1 MSRVLRDRGVRFLF
15 TLCGGHISP
24 ILVESKRLGIRVIDV
39 RHEVNAV
46 FAADAVAR
54 LTGVPGVAAVTAG
67 PGVTNTVTALQ
78 NAKMAESP
86 LVLLGGATPTLLEG
100 RGALQDIDQLSL
112 MRPLCK
118 EAFAVDRVRDLA
130 PTLER
135 AFQLAGDGVP
145 GPVFV
150 QCPVDLLYDETLVR
164 GWYGGTSGKSMGK
177 SIGAKLLQLYL
188 KFHAWRLF
196 RGAPS
201 PEEAV
206 EVAEGKAPADPPR
219 IDSPAPDAADVSRT
233 VRLHRKAK
241 RPVLVVGSGALTDP
255 TGAEEVVA
263 AVEAIGTPTYL
274 AGMAR
279 GLLGAE
285 HPLQLRHG
293 RTAALKRSD
302 LVILAGFPVDFRL
315 DYGRKI
321 ARKAKLVSAGRDE
334 ALLTRNRKPTVA
346 AVADAGLFLR
356 EVARDLVKA
365 LTKGEGVGEAPGAD
379 GRFPEWLAEL
389 RGPERE
395 RDEEIAAQAAV
406 AAPPVNP
413 LHLLRQIEEALPE
426 DSTLVADGGDF
437 VGTASYIL
445 RPRGP
450 LRWLDP
456 GAFGTLGVGAGFAL
470 GAALSRPGAEVW
482 LLYGD
487 GSAGYS
493 LAEVDSFVRH
503 GVPVIAVIGNDAGW
517 TQIAREQEEILG
529 DDVGTTL
536 RRTAYHAA
544 AEGFGGV
551 GFEITEPGQIPEV
564 LQRARAA
571 AAEGKPVVINAQI
584 GRTDFR
590 KGSIS
595 M

>member
-1 MSRVLRDRGVRFLF
+1 MNGGAIVARVLRGRGVRFLF

-78 NAKMAESP
+78 NARMAESS

-164 GWYGGTSGKSMGK
+164 GWYGGTSGRSMGR
-177 SIGAKLLQLYL
+177 SIGARLLQAYL

-196 RGAPS
+196 RWAKP
-201 PEEAV
+201 PEEMAG
-206 EVAEGKAPADPPR
+206 EAEASRALR
-219 IDSPAPDAADVSRT
+219 IDSPAPDAADVARAA
-233 VRLHRKAK
+233 RLLRKAE

-255 TGAEEVVA
+255 TGADEVA
-263 AVEAIGTPTYL
+263 AAVAAIGAPTYL

-321 ARKAKLVSAGRDE
+321 ARKAKLVAAGRDE
-334 ALLTRNRKPTVA
+334 ALLARNRKPTVA

-356 EVARDLVKA
+356 EVAAA
-365 LTKGEGVGEAPGAD
+365 LAKGEGIADAPGAD

-395 RDEEIAAQAAV
+395 REEEILAQAAQP
-406 AAPPVNP
+406 AAPVNP
-413 LHLLRQIEEALPE
+413 LHLLREIEKALPE
-426 DSTLVADGGDF
+426 DSILVADGGDF

-493 LAEVDSFVRH
+493 LTEVDTFVRH
-503 GVPVIAVIGNDAGW
+503 GIPVIAVIGNDAGW

-536 RRTAYHAA
+536 RRTAYHQA

-564 LQRARAA
+564 LRQARAA
-571 AAEGKPVVINAQI
+571 AAAGKPVVINAQI